1 MNQYPNLSKMS
12 ILYVEDNETIQ
23 MVFSNILK
31 KFIKHLYIAKDGEEG
46 LEKFKQKNP
55 DLIITDIQIPKM
67 NGIEMIK
74 NIRKKNK
81 NIPIIITTAFN
92 DINYAIEAIK
102 LGVDSFFLKPIDD
115 IKKYLDILEQKAEF
129 IIAKIENEKKE
140 DIIKTIIK
148 NFFDIAFFVEN
159 KKIVT
164 INEKA
169 KNLIKD
175 ENINIFFDQ
184 IKPKLK
190 LEKINKEIIEY
201 KDHFYSIKI
210 DTYSNDNFIIIMNE
224 LT

>member
-12 ILYVEDNETIQ
+12 ILYVEDDETIQ

-31 KFIKHLYIAKDGEEG
+31 KFIKHLYIAKNGKEG

-55 DLIITDIQIPKM
+55 DLIITDIQMPKM

-74 NIRKKNK
+74 NIRDENK
-81 NIPIIITTAFN
+81 TIPIIITTAFN

-102 LGVDSFFLKPIDD
+102 LGVDGFFLKPIND

-140 DIIKTIIK
+140 DIIQTIIQ

-201 KDHFYSIKI
+201 KNNFYSIKI
-210 DTYSNDNFIIIMNE
+210 DTYSEDNFIIIMTK

>member
-55 DLIITDIQIPKM
+55 DLIITDIQMPKM

>member
-1 MNQYPNLSKMS
+1 MNKYPNLAKIS
-12 ILYVEDNETIQ
+12 ILYVEDDETIQ

-31 KFIKHLYIAKDGEEG
+31 RFTKNLYLAQNGEEG
-46 LEKFKQKNP
+46 LKKFREIQP
-55 DLIITDIQIPKM
+55 DLIITDIQMPKM

-74 NIRKKNK
+74 NIRNE
-81 NIPIIITTAFN
+81 NETIPIIITTAFN
-92 DINYAIEAIK
+92 DIKYAIEAIK
-102 LGVDSFFLKPIDD
+102 LGVDGFFLKPIDD
-115 IKKYLDILEQKAEF
+115 LKKYLDILEQKANF
-129 IIAKIENEKKE
+129 LMLKKENEIKDK
-140 DIIKTIIK
+140 IIQTIIQ

-184 IKPKLK
+184 IKPKLT
-190 LEKINKEIIEY
+190 LQKIEKEIIEY
-201 KDHFYSIKI
+201 KDNFYSIKI